1 MPSIAS
7 PGENQDA
14 GSSSRFWS
22 FLKLVWVNLSIF
34 VFIVIFFE
42 IGAYLYYAARTALSG
57 DKAAA
62 AVEAIPDDA
71 YADRS
76 WLLTG
81 LREPRGELQWEPY
94 TYWRRPPFT
103 GSYVNID
110 ADGRRHTWN
119 LPAKQAVEI
128 YMFGGSTMWGIGAR
142 DDYTI
147 PSFLSKQLAQA
158 FPERVHVVNYGTTG
172 FVSTQEMMLLFRELQ
187 RGCRPRIAIFYDG
200 YNDTFSAFQNR
211 VSGITLNEQNR
222 TAEFNILQSYR
233 TRDLF
238 AATLK
243 KSNIYHAIHDI
254 HEELFRQKQLPS
266 LPAKAENNLTIGVLN
281 YYKANSDIIE
291 AVGEKMEFSSLFYW
305 QPTPYTRSN
314 RNKFEES
321 WLRDRAQQEFF
332 SEVYANVKNSRLQTK
347 TSFHDISDVF
357 EGYEGTL
364 YMDFAH
370 TTERGNRIIAG
381 RIFRDVA
388 PLVER
393 EIARL
398 DESSDRSAV
407 AAMAGKDGQCHG
419 AKPSEAR

>member
-1 MPSIAS
+1 MPLIAS
-7 PGENQDA
+7 PQNQNV
-14 GSSSRFWS
+14 GSSSRFRS
-22 FLKLVWVNLSIF
+22 VLKLIGVNLS
-34 VFIVIFFE
+34 VFILIAVFFE
-42 IGAYLYYAARTALSG
+42 VGAYLYYTASTALSG
-57 DKAAA
+57 DKVAAS
-62 AVEAIPDDA
+62 VNAIPDDA

-94 TYWRRPPFT
+94 TYWRRQPFT
-103 GSYVNID
+103 GHYVNID
-110 ADGRRHTWN
+110 ANGRRHTWN
-119 LPAKQAVEI
+119 PPAKQAVEI

-147 PSFLSKQLAQA
+147 PSFLSKKLALA
-158 FPERVHVVNYGTTG
+158 FPEQVHVVNYGTTG

-187 RGCRPRIAIFYDG
+187 RGCRPRIVIFYDG

-211 VSGITLNEQNR
+211 MAGITLNEQNR
-222 TAEFNILQSYR
+222 AAEFNILQSSR

-238 AATLK
+238 VAALK
-243 KSNIYHAIHDI
+243 KSNSYHAIHDI
-254 HEELFRQKQLPS
+254 HEALFRQKQLPPLS
-266 LPAKAENNLTIGVLN
+266 SKTEDNLAAGVLN

-291 AVGEKMEFSSLFYW
+291 AVGERMEFSSLFYW

-314 RNKFEES
+314 RNQFEQS
-321 WLRDRAQQEFF
+321 WLTDRAQQDFF
-332 SEVYANVKNSRLQTK
+332 SEVYADVKNSPLRARP
-347 TSFHDISDVF
+347 SFHDISDVF

-388 PLVER
+388 PLVEQK
-393 EIARL
+393 IARL
-398 DESSDRSAV
+398 KESSGRSVV
-407 AAMAGKDGQCHG
+407 ATMTGEDGQCHG
-419 AKPSEAR
+419 TESSGSR